1 MHHRLVSN
9 SHYCRWFMWIPKF
22 AWTKVER
29 MWPLPTM
36 LLADTIRTW
45 PAPQS
50 DLVIT
55 NIPNTPHQKF
65 EKKKETEN

>member
-55 NIPNTPHQKF
+55 NIPNTPPSKI
-65 EKKKETEN
+65 